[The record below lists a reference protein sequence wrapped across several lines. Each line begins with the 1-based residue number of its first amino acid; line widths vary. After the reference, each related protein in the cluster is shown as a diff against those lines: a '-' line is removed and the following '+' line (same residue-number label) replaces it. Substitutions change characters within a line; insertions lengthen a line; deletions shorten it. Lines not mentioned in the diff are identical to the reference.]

1 MSLNNYL
8 NKMNNHKIDM
18 NSRLKFW
25 QTEKQKG
32 SKGEIITRNFL
43 RKYQIPFK
51 EQKTFND
58 LYYKNKEHL
67 LRFDF
72 QIWYTDKNWFL
83 LEIDGGFHFKPIR
96 INENITEE
104 QAQKSYEE
112 GVERDNLKNEYCKN
126 HNIILERIVWDG
138 NKDKLI
144 KNLTM
149 MIRKHMIKNPSIN

>member
-1 MSLNNYL
+1 MSFTNYL
-8 NKMNNHKIDM
+8 NKMNNHKIKI
-18 NSRLKFW
+18 NSKLEFW
-25 QTEKQKG
+25 KKIKEHG
-32 SKGEIITRNFL
+32 SKGEQITRNFL
-43 RKYQIPFK
+43 RKYNINYK
-51 EQKTFND
+51 EQKSFND
-58 LYYKNKEHL
+58 LWYKNKEHL

-96 INENITEE
+96 ISENITEE

-144 KNLTM
+144 KNLTI
-149 MIRKHMIKNPSIN
+149 MIRKYKK